1 MNNGALIAVPVPE
14 EYEEMGSKIQDA
26 VDQAVAESEQN
37 GISSRGQ
44 EATPWLLQRVSELTN
59 QESLATNIALLENTA
74 KIGWRYVCFGFQ
86 HN

>member
-26 VDQAVAESEQN
+26 VEKAVAESEQN
-37 GISSRGQ
+37 GISSRGK

-59 QESLATNIALLENTA
+59 QESLTSNIALLENTA
-74 KIGWRYVCFGFQ
+74 KIGWCYLCFCFQ
-86 HN
+86 HD